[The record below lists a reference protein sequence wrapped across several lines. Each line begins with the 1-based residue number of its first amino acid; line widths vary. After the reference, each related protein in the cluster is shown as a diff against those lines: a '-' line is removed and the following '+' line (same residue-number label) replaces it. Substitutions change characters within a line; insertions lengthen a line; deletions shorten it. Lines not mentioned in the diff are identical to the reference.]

1 MLRGMGSLGGEG
13 VIFLLAGNENVL
25 KCITVIDVQLFEDT
39 KSY

>member
-1 MLRGMGSLGGEG
+1 MGSLGGKG
-13 VIFLLAGNENVL
+13 VGLLSGGNENVL